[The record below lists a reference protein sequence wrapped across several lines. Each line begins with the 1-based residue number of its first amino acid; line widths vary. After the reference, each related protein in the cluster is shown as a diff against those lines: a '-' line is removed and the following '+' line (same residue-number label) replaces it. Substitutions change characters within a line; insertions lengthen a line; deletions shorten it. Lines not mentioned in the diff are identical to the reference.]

1 MEDQG
6 IMALPQAGMQA
17 PTAQPQ
23 AAIDP
28 KNFSPQVFDY
38 ARMQP
43 EQFGQDIMSGIE
55 AADPAM
61 AAEFKQALAGLQL
74 PPEVIDALGD
84 MVDAILNDPEN
95 YDEIRA
101 QFIATGI
108 PEEIIPPTFDAAYFA
123 ALNIAL
129 DQLSA
134 QQTPVGMARGGIM
147 TLGPVATELAKMG
160 RGGDRMIAH
169 ITPSEARML
178 RRSGGAGTINPYTG
192 RPEFIKNTLK
202 KVGKSIVGGVKS
214 AVKSV
219 GRVVKKVAASPIGKL
234 ALTAAAI
241 YFMGGAGL
249 NLASGSLGITNA
261 ALAQGVNAFAGSTL
275 VNLASGQKLG
285 DAIKGGVM
293 TGVLA
298 GVTTGVAK
306 GFDATVPGAPVAPGP
321 NVEVNALGETTGTT
335 VQRVAPISDATQTV
349 ADVSATSNVMTPNA
363 VSANVLTPD
372 MVTAGPD
379 LTAGQTAFTYEP
391 NFRLEGPGVDLAQNA
406 ANTASDVTSGIGNV
420 PNDTFIPGTLSVSG
434 TPYASE
440 AYGAIPPG
448 TFPEAVQLPAPAP
461 WQNSF
466 AQPTSTPG
474 VMDQL
479 SSGDYTGAAKTAYQ
493 NTVDFFNPN
502 SGMPGPTAVEDRA
515 LALQQK
521 FPSLSSEA
529 ALKQAAADVAQNTP
543 GMISRYAP
551 ITGAALGAAY
561 LGGAFTPEEPQA
573 PGTLPKETGF
583 DLIAREPEV
592 YGTTPGGAQTTYADM
607 GGANIYYNQVP
618 GYGQNYSQYQFNP
631 VQMAQLQYPNL
642 MYTPNTRQF
651 AQGGIAA
658 LAPSRYAMG
667 GYARGGVGSM
677 ENRYPRRTGQISG
690 PGTGTS
696 DSIPAMLSDGEFV
709 MTAKAVRGA
718 GGGSRR
724 EGARKMYQMMRK
736 FERNS

>member
-43 EQFGQDIMSGIE
+43 EQFGQDIMGGME

-61 AAEFKQALAGLQL
+61 VAEFKQALAGMQL
-74 PPEVIDALGD
+74 PPEVIDVLGD
-84 MVDAILNDPEN
+84 MVDAILADPEN
-95 YDEIRA
+95 YEEDRA
-101 QFIATGI
+101 SAIQAGI
-108 PEEIIPPTFDAAYFA
+108 PEEILPPMFDPAFFA
-123 ALNIAL
+123 AFNIAL

-147 TLGPVATELAKMG
+147 ALSPIATEIAKMG
-160 RGGDRMIAH
+160 RNGDRMLAH
-169 ITPSEARML
+169 ITPAEARML
-178 RRSGGAGTINPYTG
+178 RRSGGSGTINPRTG
-192 RPEFIKNTLK
+192 LREYGKLK
-202 KVGKSIVGGVKS
+202 KWAKSAVKAITEPVKS

-219 GRVVKKVAASPIGKL
+219 GKAVKKIAASPLGKI

-298 GVTTGVAK
+298 GVTTGAVQ

-321 NVEVNALGETTGTT
+321 DVEVNALGETTGTT

-349 ADVSATSNVMTPNA
+349 ADVSATSNVLTPNA

-372 MVTAGPD
+372 MVS
-379 LTAGQTAFTYEP
+379 AGQLAADGSIAVPPSGLGAPIETFAQ
-391 NFRLEGPGVDLAQNA
+391 GPTTTLTD
-406 ANTASDVTSGIGNV
+406 GI
-420 PNDTFIPGTLSVSG
+420 S
-434 TPYASE
+434 
-440 AYGAIPPG
+440 
-448 TFPEAVQLPAPAP
+448 APAP
-461 WQNSF
+461 NAPLNLIDHSDIYAGQSPTISGPVTAPQSF
-466 AQPTSTPG
+466 TD
-474 VMDQL
+474 M
-479 SSGDYTGAAKTAYQ
+479 AKTAY
-493 NTVDFFNPN
+493 NTVADPVKDFYNTQISPSGIKAAGQADAFKAANQAYADAIKN
-502 SGMPGPTAVEDRA
+502 GMPEKLASEISSQAYRDA
-515 LALQQK
+515 L
-521 FPSLSSEA
+521 
-529 ALKQAAADVAQNTP
+529 P
-543 GMISRYAP
+543 GMISQYAP

>member
-202 KVGKSIVGGVKS
+202 KLGKSIVGGVKS

-219 GRVVKKVAASPIGKL
+219 GRVVKKIAASPIGKL

-321 NVEVNALGETTGTT
+321 DVEVNALGETTGTT

-363 VSANVLTPD
+363 VSAGVYTPD
-372 MVTAGPD
+372 VVS
-379 LTAGQTAFTYEP
+379 AGQLAADGSIAVPPSGLGAPIETFAQ
-391 NFRLEGPGVDLAQNA
+391 GPTTTLTDGV
-406 ANTASDVTSGIGNV
+406 S
-420 PNDTFIPGTLSVSG
+420 
-434 TPYASE
+434 
-440 AYGAIPPG
+440 
-448 TFPEAVQLPAPAP
+448 APAP
-461 WQNSF
+461 NAPLNLIDHSDINAGQSPTIEGPVTTPQSF
-466 AQPTSTPG
+466 TD
-474 VMDQL
+474 M
-479 SSGDYTGAAKTAYQ
+479 AKTAY
-493 NTVDFFNPN
+493 NTVADPVKDFYNTQISPSGIKAAGQADAFKAANQAYADAIKN
-502 SGMPGPTAVEDRA
+502 GMPEKLASEISSQAYREA
-515 LALQQK
+515 L
-521 FPSLSSEA
+521 
-529 ALKQAAADVAQNTP
+529 P
-543 GMISRYAP
+543 GVISQYAP

>member
-219 GRVVKKVAASPIGKL
+219 GRVVKKIAASPIGKL

-321 NVEVNALGETTGTT
+321 DVEVNALGETTGTT

-363 VSANVLTPD
+363 VSAGVYTPD
-372 MVTAGPD
+372 VVS
-379 LTAGQTAFTYEP
+379 AGQLAADGSIAVPPSGLGAPIETFAQ
-391 NFRLEGPGVDLAQNA
+391 GPTTTLTDGV
-406 ANTASDVTSGIGNV
+406 S
-420 PNDTFIPGTLSVSG
+420 
-434 TPYASE
+434 
-440 AYGAIPPG
+440 
-448 TFPEAVQLPAPAP
+448 APAP
-461 WQNSF
+461 NAPLNLIDHSDINAGQSPTIEGPVTTPQSF
-466 AQPTSTPG
+466 TD
-474 VMDQL
+474 M
-479 SSGDYTGAAKTAYQ
+479 AKTAY
-493 NTVDFFNPN
+493 NTVADPVKDFYNTQISPSGIKAAGQADAFKAANQAYADAIKN
-502 SGMPGPTAVEDRA
+502 GMPEKLASEISSQAYREA
-515 LALQQK
+515 L
-521 FPSLSSEA
+521 
-529 ALKQAAADVAQNTP
+529 P
-543 GMISRYAP
+543 GVISQYAP

>member
-147 TLGPVATELAKMG
+147 TLSPVATELAKMG

-202 KVGKSIVGGVKS
+202 KLGKSIVGGVKS

-219 GRVVKKVAASPIGKL
+219 GRVVNKVAASPIGKL

-321 NVEVNALGETTGTT
+321 DVEVNALGETTGTT

-363 VSANVLTPD
+363 VSAGVYTPD
-372 MVTAGPD
+372 VVS
-379 LTAGQTAFTYEP
+379 AGQLAADGSIAVPPSGLGAPIETFAQ
-391 NFRLEGPGVDLAQNA
+391 GPTTTLTDGV
-406 ANTASDVTSGIGNV
+406 S
-420 PNDTFIPGTLSVSG
+420 
-434 TPYASE
+434 
-440 AYGAIPPG
+440 
-448 TFPEAVQLPAPAP
+448 APAP
-461 WQNSF
+461 NAPLNLIDHSDINAGQSPTIEGPVTTPQSF
-466 AQPTSTPG
+466 TD
-474 VMDQL
+474 M
-479 SSGDYTGAAKTAYQ
+479 AKTAY
-493 NTVDFFNPN
+493 NTVADPVKDFYNTQISPSGIKAAGQADAFKAANQAYADAIKN
-502 SGMPGPTAVEDRA
+502 GMPEKLASEISSQAYREA
-515 LALQQK
+515 L
-521 FPSLSSEA
+521 
-529 ALKQAAADVAQNTP
+529 P
-543 GMISRYAP
+543 GVISQYAP

-618 GYGQNYSQYQFNP
+618 GSGQNYSQYQFNP

>member
-43 EQFGQDIMSGIE
+43 DQFGQDIMGGME

-61 AAEFKQALAGLQL
+61 VAEFKQALAGMQL
-74 PPEVIDALGD
+74 PPEVIDVLGD
-84 MVDAILNDPEN
+84 MVDAILADPEN
-95 YDEIRA
+95 YEEDRA
-101 QFIATGI
+101 SAIQAGI
-108 PEEIIPPTFDAAYFA
+108 PEEILPPTFDAAYFA
-123 ALNIAL
+123 AFNIAL

-147 TLGPVATELAKMG
+147 ALSPVATELAKMG
-160 RGGDRMIAH
+160 RNGDRMLAH

-178 RRSGGAGTINPYTG
+178 RRSGGSGTINPRTG
-192 RPEFIKNTLK
+192 FREYGKLK
-202 KVGKSIVGGVKS
+202 KWAKS
-214 AVKSV
+214 AVKAITQPIKSTVKAV
-219 GRVVKKVAASPIGKL
+219 GKVVKKIAASPIGRM
-234 ALTAAAI
+234 ALTAAAV
-241 YFMGGAGL
+241 YFMGPAATQFLGGL
-249 NLASGSLGITNA
+249 GVTNA
-261 ALAQGVNAFAGSTL
+261 ALVTGINTFAASTA
-275 VNLASGQKLG
+275 VSLASGENLKDSL
-285 DAIKGGVM
+285 KTGVVS
-293 TGVLA
+293 GVLA
-298 GVTTGVAK
+298 GVTTGVVK
-306 GFDATVPGAPVAPGP
+306 GFDATAPGAPVSPGP
-321 NVEVNALGETTGTT
+321 DVEVNALGETGGTT
-335 VQRVAPISDATQTV
+335 VQRVAPVSNAMQNV
-349 ADVSATSNVMTPNA
+349 SDVSATSNVMTPNS
-363 VSANVLTPD
+363 VNVGPEVFD
-372 MVTAGPD
+372 PASVTANAP
-379 LTAGQTAFTYEP
+379 AGIQLAADGSIAVPPSGLGAPVET
-391 NFRLEGPGVDLAQNA
+391 LAQNA
-406 ANTASDVTSGIGNV
+406 GTTASDITSGIGNV
-420 PNDTFIPGTLSVSG
+420 SSVG
-434 TPYASE
+434 E

-466 AQPTSTPG
+466 AQPTSAPG

-583 DLIAREPEV
+583 DLMERQPEI
-592 YGTTPGGAQTTYADM
+592 YGTTPGGART
-607 GGANIYYNQVP
+607 V
-618 GYGQNYSQYQFNP
+618 YSSLFDSTPQAQPAYQFTPIEFQP
-631 VQMAQLQYPNL
+631 VQYP
-642 MYTPNTRQF
+642 TFQPRF

-658 LAPSRYAMG
+658 VAPARYNLG
-667 GYARGGVGSM
+667 GYASGGIGSM
-677 ENRYPRRTGQISG
+677 AKKYPRRTGQISG

>member
-28 KNFSPQVFDY
+28 KNFSPQITDY

-43 EQFGQDIMSGIE
+43 EEFGQDIMSGME

-61 AAEFKQALAGLQL
+61 VAEFKQALAGMQL

-84 MVDAILNDPEN
+84 MVDAILADPEN
-95 YDEIRA
+95 YEEDRA
-101 QFIATGI
+101 SAIQVGI
-108 PEEIIPPTFDAAYFA
+108 PEEVLPPTFDAAYFA
-123 ALNIAL
+123 AFNIAL

-134 QQTPVGMARGGIM
+134 QQAPVGMARGGIM
-147 TLGPVATELAKMG
+147 ALSPVATEIAKMG
-160 RGGDRMIAH
+160 RNGDRMLAH

-178 RRSGGAGTINPYTG
+178 RRNGGSGTINPRTG
-192 RPEFIKNTLK
+192 LREYGKLK
-202 KVGKSIVGGVKS
+202 EWGRKVEKAVVGGVKS

-219 GRVVKKVAASPIGKL
+219 GRVVKKIAASPIGKL

-298 GVTTGVAK
+298 GVSTGVIK

-321 NVEVNALGETTGTT
+321 DVEVNALGETTGTT

-349 ADVSATSNVMTPNA
+349 SDVSATSNVMTPTA
-363 VSANVLTPD
+363 VSANVLTPE
-372 MVTAGPD
+372 MVNAGPD
-379 LTAGQTAFTYEP
+379 LTLGQNAIPFEP
-391 NFRLEGPGVDLAQNA
+391 NFRMEAGGFDVAQNVGTTATDVTPGIGTVPGA
-406 ANTASDVTSGIGNV
+406 APSPVNILDEYNVTSGA
-420 PNDTFIPGTLSVSG
+420 TPGAGEFS
-434 TPYASE
+434 
-440 AYGAIPPG
+440 
-448 TFPEAVQLPAPAP
+448 PAPP
-461 WQNSF
+461 PSF
-466 AQPTSTPG
+466 TD
-474 VMDQL
+474 M
-479 SSGDYTGAAKTAYQ
+479 AKTAY
-493 NTVDFFNPN
+493 NTVADPVKDFYNTQISPSGIKAAGQADAFKAANQAYADAIQN
-502 SGMPGPTAVEDRA
+502 GMPEKLASEISSQAYRDA
-515 LALQQK
+515 L
-521 FPSLSSEA
+521 
-529 ALKQAAADVAQNTP
+529 P
-543 GMISRYAP
+543 GMISQYAP

-618 GYGQNYSQYQFNP
+618 GYNQNYSQYQFNP

-642 MYTPNTRQF
+642 MYSPNTRQF

-658 LAPSRYAMG
+658 VAPARYNLG
-667 GYARGGVGSM
+667 GYASGGIGSM
-677 ENRYPRRTGQISG
+677 AKKYPRRTGQISG

>member
-147 TLGPVATELAKMG
+147 TLSPVATELAKMG

-202 KVGKSIVGGVKS
+202 KLGKSIVGGVKS

-219 GRVVKKVAASPIGKL
+219 GRVVKKIAASPIGKL

-321 NVEVNALGETTGTT
+321 DVEVNALGETTGTT

-363 VSANVLTPD
+363 VSAGVYTPD
-372 MVTAGPD
+372 VVS
-379 LTAGQTAFTYEP
+379 AGQLAADGSIAVPPSGLGAPIETFAQ
-391 NFRLEGPGVDLAQNA
+391 GPTTTLTDGV
-406 ANTASDVTSGIGNV
+406 S
-420 PNDTFIPGTLSVSG
+420 
-434 TPYASE
+434 
-440 AYGAIPPG
+440 
-448 TFPEAVQLPAPAP
+448 APAP
-461 WQNSF
+461 NAPLNLIDHSDINAGQSPTIEGPVTTPQSF
-466 AQPTSTPG
+466 TD
-474 VMDQL
+474 M
-479 SSGDYTGAAKTAYQ
+479 AKTAY
-493 NTVDFFNPN
+493 NTVADPVKDFYNTQISPSGIKAAGQADAFKAANQAYADAIKN
-502 SGMPGPTAVEDRA
+502 GMPEKLASEISSQAYREA
-515 LALQQK
+515 L
-521 FPSLSSEA
+521 
-529 ALKQAAADVAQNTP
+529 P
-543 GMISRYAP
+543 GVISQYAP

>member
-147 TLGPVATELAKMG
+147 TLSPVATELAKMG

-202 KVGKSIVGGVKS
+202 KLGKSIVGGVKS

-321 NVEVNALGETTGTT
+321 DVEVNALGETTGTT

-363 VSANVLTPD
+363 VSAGVYTPD
-372 MVTAGPD
+372 VVS
-379 LTAGQTAFTYEP
+379 AGQLAADGSIAVPPSGLGAPIETFAQ
-391 NFRLEGPGVDLAQNA
+391 GPTTTLTDGV
-406 ANTASDVTSGIGNV
+406 S
-420 PNDTFIPGTLSVSG
+420 
-434 TPYASE
+434 
-440 AYGAIPPG
+440 
-448 TFPEAVQLPAPAP
+448 APAP
-461 WQNSF
+461 NAPLNLIDHSDINAGQSPTIEGPVTTPQSF
-466 AQPTSTPG
+466 TD
-474 VMDQL
+474 M
-479 SSGDYTGAAKTAYQ
+479 AKTAY
-493 NTVDFFNPN
+493 NTVADPVKDFYNTQISPSGIKAAGQADAFKAANQAYADAIKN
-502 SGMPGPTAVEDRA
+502 GMPEKLASEISSQAYREA
-515 LALQQK
+515 L
-521 FPSLSSEA
+521 
-529 ALKQAAADVAQNTP
+529 P
-543 GMISRYAP
+543 GVISQYAP

>member
-43 EQFGQDIMSGIE
+43 EQFGQDIMGGME

-61 AAEFKQALAGLQL
+61 VAEFKQALAGMQL
-74 PPEVIDALGD
+74 PPEVIDVLGD
-84 MVDAILNDPEN
+84 MVDAILADPEN
-95 YDEIRA
+95 YEEDRA
-101 QFIATGI
+101 SAIQAGI
-108 PEEIIPPTFDAAYFA
+108 PEEILPPTFDAAYFA
-123 ALNIAL
+123 AFNIAL

-147 TLGPVATELAKMG
+147 ALSPVATELAKMG
-160 RGGDRMIAH
+160 RNGDRMLAH

-178 RRSGGAGTINPYTG
+178 RRSGGSGTINPRTG
-192 RPEFIKNTLK
+192 FREYGKLK
-202 KVGKSIVGGVKS
+202 KWVKS
-214 AVKSV
+214 AAKAITKPIKSTVKAV
-219 GRVVKKVAASPIGKL
+219 GKVVKKIAASPIGRM
-234 ALTAAAI
+234 ALTAAAV
-241 YFMGGAGL
+241 YFMGPAATQFLGGL
-249 NLASGSLGITNA
+249 GVTNA
-261 ALAQGVNAFAGSTL
+261 ALVTGINTFAASTAIS
-275 VNLASGQKLG
+275 LASGENLKDSLKTG
-285 DAIKGGVM
+285 IAS
-293 TGVLA
+293 GVLA
-298 GVTTGVAK
+298 GVTTGVVK
-306 GFDATVPGAPVAPGP
+306 GFDATAPGAPVSPGP
-321 NVEVNALGETTGTT
+321 NVEVNPLGETGGTT
-335 VQRVAPISDATQTV
+335 VQRLAPVSEATQTV
-349 ADVSATSNVMTPNA
+349 ADVSATSNVVTPDT
-363 VSANVLTPD
+363 VSANALRPE
-372 MVTAGPD
+372 MVTSGPD
-379 LTAGQTAFTYEP
+379 LTAGKTAFTFEP
-391 NFRLEGPGVDLAQNA
+391 NFRMEAGGVDLAQNA
-406 ANTASDVTSGIGNV
+406 GTTASDITSGIGNV
-420 PNDTFIPGTLSVSG
+420 SSVG
-434 TPYASE
+434 E

-466 AQPTSTPG
+466 AQPTSAPG

-583 DLIAREPEV
+583 DLMERQPEI
-592 YGTTPGGAQTTYADM
+592 YGTTPGGART
-607 GGANIYYNQVP
+607 V
-618 GYGQNYSQYQFNP
+618 YSSLFDSTPQAQPAYQFTPIEFQP
-631 VQMAQLQYPNL
+631 VQYP
-642 MYTPNTRQF
+642 TFQPRF

-658 LAPSRYAMG
+658 VAPARYNLG
-667 GYARGGVGSM
+667 GYASGGIGSM
-677 ENRYPRRTGQISG
+677 AKKYPRRTGQISG

>member
-43 EQFGQDIMSGIE
+43 EQFGQDIMGGIE

-84 MVDAILNDPEN
+84 MVDAILNDPKN

-101 QFIATGI
+101 QFIASGI

-192 RPEFIKNTLK
+192 RPEFIKNTFK
-202 KVGKSIVGGVKS
+202 KVGKAIVGGVKS

-219 GRVVKKVAASPIGKL
+219 GRVVKKIAASPIGKL

-321 NVEVNALGETTGTT
+321 DVEVNALGETTGTT

-391 NFRLEGPGVDLAQNA
+391 NFRMEAGGFDLAQNA
-406 ANTASDVTSGIGNV
+406 GTTASDVTSGIGTV
-420 PNDTFIPGTLSVSG
+420 PGAPPSLNAIDPYTELDLRAGAAPTIEGPVM
-434 TPYASE
+434 TP
-440 AYGAIPPG
+440 
-448 TFPEAVQLPAPAP
+448 Q
-461 WQNSF
+461 SF
-466 AQPTSTPG
+466 TD
-474 VMDQL
+474 M
-479 SSGDYTGAAKTAYQ
+479 AKTAY
-493 NTVDFFNPN
+493 NTVADPVKDFYNTQISPSGIKAAGQADAFKAANQAYADAIKN
-502 SGMPGPTAVEDRA
+502 GMPEKLASEISSQAYREA
-515 LALQQK
+515 L
-521 FPSLSSEA
+521 
-529 ALKQAAADVAQNTP
+529 P
-543 GMISRYAP
+543 GVISQYAP

>member
-147 TLGPVATELAKMG
+147 ALSPVATELAKMG

-202 KVGKSIVGGVKS
+202 KVGKAIVGGVKS

-321 NVEVNALGETTGTT
+321 DVEVNALGETTGTT

-349 ADVSATSNVMTPNA
+349 ADVSATSNVMTPNT

-379 LTAGQTAFTYEP
+379 LTAGQTAFTFEP
-391 NFRLEGPGVDLAQNA
+391 NFRMEAGGFDLAQNA
-406 ANTASDVTSGIGNV
+406 GTTASDVTSGIGTV
-420 PNDTFIPGTLSVSG
+420 
-434 TPYASE
+434 
-440 AYGAIPPG
+440 
-448 TFPEAVQLPAPAP
+448 
-461 WQNSF
+461 
-466 AQPTSTPG
+466 
-474 VMDQL
+474 
-479 SSGDYTGAAKTAYQ
+479 TGAPPSLNAIDPYTELDLRAGAAPTIEGPVMTPQSFTDMAKTAY
-493 NTVDFFNPN
+493 NTVADPVKDFYNTQISPSGIKAAGQADAFKAANQAYADAIQN
-502 SGMPGPTAVEDRA
+502 GMPEKLASEISSQAYREA
-515 LALQQK
+515 L
-521 FPSLSSEA
+521 
-529 ALKQAAADVAQNTP
+529 P
-543 GMISRYAP
+543 GVISQYAP